1 MVDDMIIEELVAANT
16 DRPRAI
22 LTKRERKYYL
32 QGDVVE
38 EKSQAERSLRQNVR
52 ERLVHAIADMSIIAH
67 RMEQRDIDRAFH
79 GKLEIGSAEETIS
92 GNDVR
97 LSATDMV
104 TFAFRRDDD
113 TAAFERTVERALER
127 AAVVAGYDA
136 QATVDI
142 DMELSEPLDDIE
154 QRLENEGTDA
164 VSFGD
169 LRALHDGGRLSR
181 VEHAELVL
189 EKSEGDERRRAPGW
203 LDDANSTDEE

>member
-1 MVDDMIIEELVAANT
+1 MVGDMILEELMAADT

-22 LTKRERKYYL
+22 LTPRERRHYL
-32 QGDVVE
+32 QGDEVE
-38 EKSQAERSLRQNVR
+38 EQSQAERSLRQNVR
-52 ERLVHAIADMSIIAH
+52 GRLTNAISDMSIIAH
-67 RMEQRDIDRAFH
+67 RMEQRDIDRIFH
-79 GKLEIGSAEETIS
+79 GEFDIDGVEETIS

-97 LSATDMV
+97 LSVTDMV

-113 TAAFERTVERALER
+113 TAAFERTVEDALER

-154 QRLENEGTDA
+154 HRLEDEGIDA

-189 EKSEGDERRRAPGW
+189 EKSEGDEQGRAPGW